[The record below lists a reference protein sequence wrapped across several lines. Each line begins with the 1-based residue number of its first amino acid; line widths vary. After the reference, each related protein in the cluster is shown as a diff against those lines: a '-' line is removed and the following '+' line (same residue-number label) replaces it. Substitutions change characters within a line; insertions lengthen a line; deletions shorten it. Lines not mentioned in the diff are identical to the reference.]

1 MSSQQAPSSQSAK
14 MVTTEAVVGLFV
26 AIVFIALAIF
36 TIVVSGATFF
46 GPKPMRI
53 GVDLPDGMGIRDHDP
68 VIVRGTSVGTVDKVY
83 YSDGMVHVE
92 AQLTAKV
99 AIHEGYHV
107 TVVSTSIL
115 GGRQLV
121 LKEGDTSLPVV
132 EDIMHLVGSAPAD
145 LLSDATEIVNHV
157 TTGEGPLGKIIYDE
171 AMASNLVEIIA
182 NFRVISEDISNFTA
196 QVTSGEGVLGRLTY
210 DNTLASNLEEV
221 VANLRVVMAD
231 LTNATA
237 KVTSGEG
244 ALGRIIYDDKLGEDL
259 AGAVADI
266 KEISGRLERGEGSL
280 GRLLSTDD
288 EIYTNLNAT
297 VASLKKVAERLENGE
312 GSLGKLMSEDELYDQ
327 VNGLIKDARVTI
339 DDMRESTPVSTFAT
353 IFFGAL

>member
-1 MSSQQAPSSQSAK
+1 MSNPQTPNSSGK
-14 MVTTEAVVGLFV
+14 FVTAEAIVGLFV
-26 AIVFIALAIF
+26 AIVFIAFAVF
-36 TIVVSGATFF
+36 TIVVSGTTLF

-83 YSDGMVHVE
+83 YDSGKVHVE
-92 AQLTAKV
+92 AQLTSMV
-99 AIHEGYHV
+99 EIHEGYNV

-132 EDIMHLVGSAPAD
+132 DDIMHLVGDAPAD

-171 AMASNLVEIIA
+171 NLASNLVEIVA
-182 NFRVISEDISNFTA
+182 NFKCISEDISNFTA
-196 QVTSGEGVLGRLTY
+196 QVTSGEGLLGRITY
-210 DNTLASNLEEV
+210 DTALASNV
-221 VANLRVVMAD
+221 TDVIANLRVVAAD
-231 LTNATA
+231 ISNMTA

-244 ALGRIIYDDKLGEDL
+244 ALGRIVYDEKLGDDL
-259 AGAVADI
+259 AGAIADL

-280 GRLLSTDD
+280 GKLLSSDD
-288 EIYTNLNAT
+288 AIYTNLNAT
-297 VASLKKVAERLENGE
+297 VASLKTVAERLEKGE
-312 GSLGKLMSEDELYDQ
+312 GSLGKLMSEDELYEQ

-339 DDMRESTPVSTFAT
+339 DDMRASTPVSTFAT